1 MMSAEQMSR
10 IIFFSFVVLG
20 DFHPKILDFFFSSF
34 FFSFSLSLAHQGERV
49 TALALDW
56 VTSNLYWSSSLRP
69 HLHVTSRQ
77 GGHTALLL
85 QGALQVLSR
94 R

>member
-1 MMSAEQMSR
+1 MILRDDVSR
-10 IIFFSFVVLG
+10 ADESDHLFF
-20 DFHPKILDFFFSSF
+20 FHPKIFRFLFSPFFPFPSL
-34 FFSFSLSLAHQGERV
+34 SLSLAHQGERV

-56 VTSNLYWSSSLRP
+56 VTYNLYWSSSLRP

>member
-1 MMSAEQMSR
+1 MSQ

-20 DFHPKILDFFFSSF
+20 DFHPKILDFFFSCF
-34 FFSFSLSLAHQGERV
+34 FSLAHQGERV

-69 HLHVTSRQ
+69 NLHVTSRQ